1 MGYREDQDAREK
13 LKAAFIG
20 LGLGLVFLA
29 VVGSI
34 SFFWALNAH

>member
-13 LKAAFIG
+13 LKAAYIG
-20 LGLGLVFLA
+20 LLGGLAFLA
-29 VVGSI
+29 VVATI